1 MSTATPAHPRPVAG
15 VLLSVLLPFALA
27 HFVSYLY
34 RNVNTVVYPDLVRDI
49 GLDAH
54 TLGLLTGSY
63 FIAFAL
69 AQLPVGMALDRF
81 GPRRVQMPMLAVA
94 ALGGVLFAQAQSLE
108 GLLAARALIGLGVS
122 ASLMAAIKA
131 SALWLPPERLP
142 MSTAGLLAVGGLGA
156 MASTAPMQ
164 WVTDAVGWRL
174 AFWGIAAC
182 AAAVAL
188 LIFARVSEHPSH
200 QPTQKIT
207 PDLPQAHSPAPGNLA
222 RSEQLGS
229 AHQANHHATSLKA
242 MLASVGQLYA
252 RPLFWR
258 TALCTLFANGAYMAI
273 QGLWMGPWLRDV
285 GHLPRAEVA
294 QVLFWSTAAMV
305 AGSLS
310 FGALTDWLARHRV
323 RPVTVCGAGVA
334 VFLLCQLLMLWP
346 NGVRLDLPLG
356 VAIHVP
362 LQVPYGLLA
371 VAFSYFG
378 AAAAMNYAILAQGMP
393 PALTGRVSTSFNLL
407 IFLAAFGLQWG
418 LGAVINQWP
427 ADHGTYPEAAYQTAL
442 AVCLA
447 VQVPGLLLW
456 LGFKPWRLAPA
467 HPPGGQR

>member
-1 MSTATPAHPRPVAG
+1 MLG
-15 VLLSVLLPFALA
+15 VLLPFALA

-49 GLDAH
+49 GLDAN
-54 TLGLLTGSY
+54 TLGLLTGVY
-63 FIAFAL
+63 FIAFAA
-69 AQLPVGMALDRF
+69 AQLPVGLALDRF
-81 GPRRVQMPMLAVA
+81 GPRRVQVPMLAVA
-94 ALGGVLFAQAQSLE
+94 ALGGLLFAQAQSLQ

-131 SALWLPPERLP
+131 SSQWLPPERLP
-142 MSTAGLLAVGGLGA
+142 MSTAVLLAVGGLGA

-164 WVTDAVGWRL
+164 WATNALGWRM

-182 AAAVAL
+182 AAAVAW
-188 LIFARVSEHPSH
+188 LIFARVPEYPTH
-200 QPTQKIT
+200 QP
-207 PDLPQAHSPAPGNLA
+207 APRL
-222 RSEQLGS
+222 S
-229 AHQANHHATSLKA
+229 A
-242 MLASVGQLYA
+242 MLKSVGQLYA

-258 TALCTLFANGAYMAI
+258 TALCTLFANAAYLAV

-294 QVLFWSTAAMV
+294 QVLFASTVAMV

-310 FGALTDWLARHRV
+310 FGALTDWLARRHRV
-323 RPVTVCGAGVA
+323 RPITVCGAGVA
-334 VFLLCQLLMLWP
+334 VFMLCQLLMLWP
-346 NGVRLDLPLG
+346 SGAALHLGAQALAHANPL
-356 VAIHVP
+356 ANTPTPPLAPTHTAALVP
-362 LQVPYGLLA
+362 HWLLA

-378 AAAAMNYAILAQGMP
+378 TAGAMNYAILAQGMP
-393 PALTGRVSTSFNLL
+393 AELTGRVSTSFNLL

-418 LGAVINQWP
+418 LGAVINLWP

-447 VQVPGLLLW
+447 MQVPGLLLW
-456 LGFKPWRLAPA
+456 LGFKPWQLAPA
-467 HPPGGQR
+467 PRLT

>member
-1 MSTATPAHPRPVAG
+1 MTRPLAG
-15 VLLSVLLPFALA
+15 VLLGVLLPFALA

-54 TLGLLTGSY
+54 TLGLLTGAY
-63 FIAFAL
+63 FIAFAI

-142 MSTAGLLAVGGLGA
+142 MSTAVLLAVGGLGA

-164 WVTDAVGWRL
+164 LATDAVGWRM

-188 LIFARVSEHPSH
+188 LIFARVPEHPSH
-200 QPTQKIT
+200 SR
-207 PDLPQAHSPAPGNLA
+207 AHPA
-222 RSEQLGS
+222 SQ
-229 AHQANHHATSLKA
+229 HATGLKA
-242 MLASVGQLYA
+242 MLKSVGQLYSQG
-252 RPLFWR
+252 LFWR
-258 TALCTLFANGAYMAI
+258 TALCTLFSNGAYMAI

-323 RPVTVCGAGVA
+323 RPVTVCGGGVA
-334 VFLLCQLLMLWP
+334 VFLLVQGLMLWP
-346 NGVRLDLPLG
+346 SGVPFW
-356 VAIHVP
+356 
-362 LQVPYGLLA
+362 LLA

-378 AAAAMNYAILAQGMP
+378 TAGAMNYAILAQGMP
-393 PALTGRVSTSFNLL
+393 AALTGRVSTSFNLL

-427 ADHGTYPEAAYQTAL
+427 SDNGHYPEAAYQTAL

-456 LGFKPWRLAPA
+456 LGFKPWQLARRPA
-467 HPPGGQR
+467 

>member
-1 MSTATPAHPRPVAG
+1 MARPLAG
-15 VLLSVLLPFALA
+15 VLLSVLLPFAAA
-27 HFVSYLY
+27 HFVSYVY

-49 GLDAH
+49 GLDAN
-54 TLGLLTGSY
+54 TLGLLTGAY

-122 ASLMAAIKA
+122 ASLMSAIKA
-131 SALWLPPERLP
+131 SSLWLPPERLP
-142 MSTAGLLAVGGLGA
+142 MSTAVLLAVGGLGA
-156 MASTAPMQ
+156 MVATAPMQ
-164 WVTDAVGWRL
+164 WVTDAVGWRM

-188 LIFARVSEHPSH
+188 LIWARVPEHPSH
-200 QPTQKIT
+200 SPTH
-207 PDLPQAHSPAPGNLA
+207 QAH
-222 RSEQLGS
+222 
-229 AHQANHHATSLKA
+229 HHTTGLKA
-242 MLASVGQLYA
+242 MLTSVGQLYA

-258 TALCTLFANGAYMAI
+258 TALCTLFSNGAYMAI

-294 QVLFWSTAAMV
+294 QVLFWSTVAMV

-323 RPVTVCGAGVA
+323 RPITVCGAGVA
-334 VFLLCQLLMLWP
+334 VFLSVQLLMLWP
-346 NGVRLDLPLG
+346 SGVPFW
-356 VAIHVP
+356 
-362 LQVPYGLLA
+362 LLA
-371 VAFSYFG
+371 MAFSYFG
-378 AAAAMNYAILAQGMP
+378 TAGAMNYAILAQGMP
-393 PALTGRVSTSFNLL
+393 AALTGRVSTSFNLL

-418 LGAVINQWP
+418 LGAVINLWSS
-427 ADHGTYPEAAYQTAL
+427 ANGSYPEAAYQTAL

-456 LGFKPWRLAPA
+456 LGFKPWQLASASHQP
-467 HPPGGQR
+467 HPNRP

>member
-1 MSTATPAHPRPVAG
+1 MTRPLAG
-15 VLLSVLLPFALA
+15 VLLGVLLPFALA

-54 TLGLLTGSY
+54 TLGLLTGAY
-63 FIAFAL
+63 FIAFAI

-131 SALWLPPERLP
+131 SSLWLPPERLP
-142 MSTAGLLAVGGLGA
+142 MSTAVLLAVGGLGA

-164 WVTDAVGWRL
+164 LATDAVGWRM
-174 AFWGIAAC
+174 AFCGIAAC
-182 AAAVAL
+182 AAVVAL
-188 LIFARVSEHPSH
+188 LIFARVPEHPSH
-200 QPTQKIT
+200 SR
-207 PDLPQAHSPAPGNLA
+207 AHPA
-222 RSEQLGS
+222 SQ
-229 AHQANHHATSLKA
+229 HATGLKA
-242 MLASVGQLYA
+242 MLKSVGQLYSQG
-252 RPLFWR
+252 LFWR
-258 TALCTLFANGAYMAI
+258 TALCTLFSNGAYMAI

-334 VFLLCQLLMLWP
+334 VFLLVQGLMLWP
-346 NGVRLDLPLG
+346 SGVPFW
-356 VAIHVP
+356 
-362 LQVPYGLLA
+362 LLA
-371 VAFSYFG
+371 VAFSFFG
-378 AAAAMNYAILAQGMP
+378 TAGAMNYAILAQGMP
-393 PALTGRVSTSFNLL
+393 AALTGRVSTSFNLL

-427 ADHGTYPEAAYQTAL
+427 ADHGSYPEAAYQTAL

-456 LGFKPWRLAPA
+456 LGFKPWQLARRPA
-467 HPPGGQR
+467 

>member
-1 MSTATPAHPRPVAG
+1 M
-15 VLLSVLLPFALA
+15 LLSVLLPFALA
-27 HFVSYLY
+27 HFVSYVY

-49 GLDAH
+49 GLDAN
-54 TLGLLTGSY
+54 TLGLLTGAY

-94 ALGGVLFAQAQSLE
+94 ALGGVLFAQAQTLE

-122 ASLMAAIKA
+122 ASLMSAIKA

-142 MSTAGLLAVGGLGA
+142 MSTAVLLAVGGLGA
-156 MASTAPMQ
+156 MAATAPMQ
-164 WVTDAVGWRL
+164 WATDAVGWRM
-174 AFWGIAAC
+174 AFWGIATC

-188 LIFARVSEHPSH
+188 LIFARVPEHPTH
-200 QPTQKIT
+200 QT
-207 PDLPQAHSPAPGNLA
+207 HHPASQPAIGLA
-222 RSEQLGS
+222 
-229 AHQANHHATSLKA
+229 A
-242 MLASVGQLYA
+242 MVTSVGQLYA
-252 RPLFWR
+252 QPLFWR
-258 TALCTLFANGAYMAI
+258 TALCTLFSNGAYMAV

-285 GHLPRAEVA
+285 GNLPRAEVA

-323 RPVTVCGAGVA
+323 RPITVCGGGLA

-346 NGVRLDLPLG
+346 TSLPFHAPFW
-356 VAIHVP
+356 V
-362 LQVPYGLLA
+362 LA
-371 VAFSYFG
+371 VAFSFFG
-378 AAAAMNYAILAQGMP
+378 TAGAMNYAILAQGMP
-393 PALTGRVSTSFNLL
+393 AALTGRVSTSFNLL

-418 LGAVINQWP
+418 LGAVINLWP
-427 ADHGTYPEAAYQTAL
+427 SANGGYPEAAYQTAL

-456 LGFKPWRLAPA
+456 LGFRPWRRASA
-467 HPPGGQR
+467 AA

>member
-1 MSTATPAHPRPVAG
+1 LAG

-27 HFVSYLY
+27 HFVSYVY

-54 TLGLLTGSY
+54 TLGLLTGAY
-63 FIAFAL
+63 FIAFAV

-131 SALWLPPERLP
+131 SSLWLPPERLP
-142 MSTAGLLAVGGLGA
+142 MSTAVLLAVGGLGA
-156 MASTAPMQ
+156 MVATAPMQ
-164 WVTDAVGWRL
+164 WATDAVGWRL
-174 AFWGIAAC
+174 AFWGIATC

-188 LIFARVSEHPSH
+188 LIWARVPEHP
-200 QPTQKIT
+200 
-207 PDLPQAHSPAPGNLA
+207 
-222 RSEQLGS
+222 
-229 AHQANHHATSLKA
+229 AHQTTHHAASLKD
-242 MLASVGQLYA
+242 MLASVGRLYA
-252 RPLFWR
+252 QPLFWR
-258 TALCTLFANGAYMAI
+258 TALCTLVSNGAYMAI

-323 RPVTVCGAGVA
+323 RPVTVCGGGVA
-334 VFLLCQLLMLWP
+334 VFLLVQVLMLWP
-346 NGVRLDLPLG
+346 LG
-356 VAIHVP
+356 VP
-362 LQVPYGLLA
+362 FWLLA

-378 AAAAMNYAILAQGMP
+378 TAGAMNYAILAQGMP

-418 LGAVINQWP
+418 LGAVINLWP
-427 ADHGTYPEAAYQTAL
+427 SDNGHYPEAAYQTAL

-456 LGFKPWRLAPA
+456 LGFKPWQLARRPA
-467 HPPGGQR
+467 

>member
-1 MSTATPAHPRPVAG
+1 M
-15 VLLSVLLPFALA
+15 LLSVLLPFALA

-49 GLDAH
+49 GLDAN
-54 TLGLLTGSY
+54 TLGLLTGVY
-63 FIAFAL
+63 FMAFAA

-94 ALGGVLFAQAQSLE
+94 ALGGVLFAQAESLQ

-131 SALWLPPERLP
+131 SSLWLPPERLP
-142 MSTAGLLAVGGLGA
+142 MSTAVLLAVGGLGA

-164 WVTDAVGWRL
+164 LVTDAVGWRM
-174 AFWGIAAC
+174 AFWGIASG

-188 LIFARVSEHPSH
+188 LIWARVPEHHS
-200 QPTQKIT
+200 Q
-207 PDLPQAHSPAPGNLA
+207 QA
-222 RSEQLGS
+222 
-229 AHQANHHATSLKA
+229 AHASNHHATSLKA
-242 MLASVGQLYA
+242 MLKSVGQLYSQG
-252 RPLFWR
+252 LFWR
-258 TALCTLFANGAYMAI
+258 TALCTLFSNGAYMAV

-323 RPVTVCGAGVA
+323 RPVTVCGGGVA
-334 VFLLCQLLMLWP
+334 VFLVVQVLMLWP
-346 NGVRLDLPLG
+346 TGLPLH
-356 VAIHVP
+356 AP
-362 LQVPYGLLA
+362 FWLLA
-371 VAFSYFG
+371 VAFSFFG
-378 AAAAMNYAILAQGMP
+378 TAGAMNYAILAQGMP
-393 PALTGRVSTSFNLL
+393 AALTGRVSTSFNLL
-407 IFLAAFGLQWG
+407 IFLAAFALQWG
-418 LGAVINQWP
+418 LGAVINQWTD
-427 ADHGTYPEAAYQTAL
+427 DHGAYPEAAYQTAL

-456 LGFKPWRLAPA
+456 LGFKPWQLAPA
-467 HPPGGQR
+467 QAPTTSRP

>member
-1 MSTATPAHPRPVAG
+1 MTRPLAG

-27 HFVSYLY
+27 HFVSYVY

-49 GLDAH
+49 GLDANS
-54 TLGLLTGSY
+54 LGLLTGAY
-63 FIAFAL
+63 FIAFAI

-142 MSTAGLLAVGGLGA
+142 MSTAVLLAVGGLGA

-164 WVTDAVGWRL
+164 WATDAVGWRM

-188 LIFARVSEHPSH
+188 LIFARVPEHPSH
-200 QPTQKIT
+200 NP
-207 PDLPQAHSPAPGNLA
+207 
-222 RSEQLGS
+222 
-229 AHQANHHATSLKA
+229 AHQTHHHTTSLKA

-258 TALCTLFANGAYMAI
+258 TALCTLFSNGAYMAI

-310 FGALTDWLARHRV
+310 FGALTDRLARHRV

-334 VFLLCQLLMLWP
+334 IFLLVQGLMLWSP
-346 NGVRLDLPLG
+346 GVPFW
-356 VAIHVP
+356 
-362 LQVPYGLLA
+362 LLA
-371 VAFSYFG
+371 VAFSFFG
-378 AAAAMNYAILAQGMP
+378 TAGAMNYAILAQGMP

-418 LGAVINQWP
+418 LGVVINQWP
-427 ADHGTYPEAAYQTAL
+427 AVHGAYPEAAYQTAL

-456 LGFKPWRLAPA
+456 LGFKPWRLATA
-467 HPPGGQR
+467 NQQGGQL

>member
-1 MSTATPAHPRPVAG
+1 M
-15 VLLSVLLPFALA
+15 LLSVLLPFALA

-54 TLGLLTGSY
+54 TLGLLTGAY

-142 MSTAGLLAVGGLGA
+142 MSTAVLLAVGGLGA

-164 WVTDAVGWRL
+164 WATDAVGWRL

-182 AAAVAL
+182 AAGVAL
-188 LIFARVSEHPSH
+188 LIFARVPEHPSH
-200 QPTQKIT
+200 Q
-207 PDLPQAHSPAPGNLA
+207 AAPP
-222 RSEQLGS
+222 S
-229 AHQANHHATSLKA
+229 HHHTTGLNA
-242 MLASVGQLYA
+242 MWKSVGQLYA
-252 RPLFWR
+252 QPLFWR
-258 TALCTLFANGAYMAI
+258 TALCTLFSNGAYMAV

-310 FGALTDWLARHRV
+310 FGALTDWLARHHV

-334 VFLLCQLLMLWP
+334 VFWLVQGLMLWP
-346 NGVRLDLPLG
+346 SGVPFW
-356 VAIHVP
+356 
-362 LQVPYGLLA
+362 LLA

-378 AAAAMNYAILAQGMP
+378 TAGAMNYAILAQGMP

-447 VQVPGLLLW
+447 VQAPGLLLW
-456 LGFKPWRLAPA
+456 LGFKPWRRAP
-467 HPPGGQR
+467 PLTV

>member
-1 MSTATPAHPRPVAG
+1 MTRPLAG

-49 GLDAH
+49 GLDAN
-54 TLGLLTGSY
+54 TLGLLTGAY

-94 ALGGVLFAQAQSLE
+94 ALGGVLFAQAQTLE

-122 ASLMAAIKA
+122 ASLMSAIKA
-131 SALWLPPERLP
+131 CALWLPPERLP
-142 MSTAGLLAVGGLGA
+142 MSTAVLLAVGGLGA
-156 MASTAPMQ
+156 MAATAPMQ
-164 WVTDAVGWRL
+164 WATDAVGWRM
-174 AFWGIAAC
+174 AFWGIATC

-188 LIFARVSEHPSH
+188 LIFARVPEHPTH
-200 QPTQKIT
+200 QT
-207 PDLPQAHSPAPGNLA
+207 HHPASQPAIGLA
-222 RSEQLGS
+222 
-229 AHQANHHATSLKA
+229 A
-242 MLASVGQLYA
+242 MVTSVGQLYA
-252 RPLFWR
+252 QPLFWR
-258 TALCTLFANGAYMAI
+258 TALCTLFSNGAYMAV

-285 GHLPRAEVA
+285 GNLPRAEVA

-323 RPVTVCGAGVA
+323 RPITVCGGGLA

-346 NGVRLDLPLG
+346 TSLPFHAPFW
-356 VAIHVP
+356 V
-362 LQVPYGLLA
+362 LA
-371 VAFSYFG
+371 VAFSFFG
-378 AAAAMNYAILAQGMP
+378 TAGAMNYAILAQGMP
-393 PALTGRVSTSFNLL
+393 AALTGRVSTSFNLL

-418 LGAVINQWP
+418 LGAVINLWP
-427 ADHGTYPEAAYQTAL
+427 SANGGYPEAAYQTAL

-456 LGFKPWRLAPA
+456 LGFRPWRRASA
-467 HPPGGQR
+467 AA

>member
-1 MSTATPAHPRPVAG
+1 MTRPLAG

-34 RNVNTVVYPDLVRDI
+34 RNVNTVFYPDLVRDI
-49 GLDAH
+49 GLDAN
-54 TLGLLTGSY
+54 TLGLLTGAY

-94 ALGGVLFAQAQSLE
+94 ALGGVLFAQAQTLE

-122 ASLMAAIKA
+122 ASLMSSIKA

-142 MSTAGLLAVGGLGA
+142 MSTAVLLAVGGLGA
-156 MASTAPMQ
+156 MAATAPMQ
-164 WVTDAVGWRL
+164 WATDAVGWRM

-182 AAAVAL
+182 AAAVGL
-188 LIFARVSEHPSH
+188 LIFARVPEHPTH
-200 QPTQKIT
+200 
-207 PDLPQAHSPAPGNLA
+207 QAHHPASQPA
-222 RSEQLGS
+222 LGL
-229 AHQANHHATSLKA
+229 TA
-242 MLASVGQLYA
+242 MVTSVGQLYA
-252 RPLFWR
+252 QPLFWR
-258 TALCTLFANGAYMAI
+258 TALCTLFSNGAYMAV

-285 GHLPRAEVA
+285 GNLPRAEVA

-323 RPVTVCGAGVA
+323 RPITVCGGGLA

-346 NGVRLDLPLG
+346 TSLPFQAPFW
-356 VAIHVP
+356 V
-362 LQVPYGLLA
+362 LA
-371 VAFSYFG
+371 VAFSFFG
-378 AAAAMNYAILAQGMP
+378 TAGAMNYAILAQGMP
-393 PALTGRVSTSFNLL
+393 AALTGRVSTSFNLL

-418 LGAVINQWP
+418 LGAVINLWP
-427 ADHGTYPEAAYQTAL
+427 SANGGYPEAAYQTAL

-456 LGFKPWRLAPA
+456 LGFKPWQRAPA
-467 HPPGGQR
+467 AA

>member
-1 MSTATPAHPRPVAG
+1 M
-15 VLLSVLLPFALA
+15 LLGVLLPFALA

-54 TLGLLTGSY
+54 TLGLLTGAY
-63 FIAFAL
+63 FIAFAI

-142 MSTAGLLAVGGLGA
+142 MSTAVLLAVGGLGA

-164 WVTDAVGWRL
+164 WATDAVGWRMT
-174 AFWGIAAC
+174 FWGIASC

-188 LIFARVSEHPSH
+188 LIWARVPEHPSH
-200 QPTQKIT
+200 TLAHQKT
-207 PDLPQAHSPAPGNLA
+207 PDRSQARSHASGGLA
-222 RSEQLGS
+222 RSDGLGN
-229 AHQANHHATSLKA
+229 AHQASHHTTSLKA
-242 MLASVGQLYA
+242 MLTSVGQLYA

-258 TALCTLFANGAYMAI
+258 TALCTLFSNGAYMAI

-310 FGALTDWLARHRV
+310 FGALTDWLASHRV

-334 VFLLCQLLMLWP
+334 VFLLCQVLMLWP
-346 NGVRLDLPLG
+346 NSMPFW
-356 VAIHVP
+356 
-362 LQVPYGLLA
+362 LLA

-378 AAAAMNYAILAQGMP
+378 TAGAMNYAILAQGMP
-393 PALTGRVSTSFNLL
+393 AALTGRVSTSFNLL

-418 LGAVINQWP
+418 LGVVINQWP

-456 LGFKPWRLAPA
+456 LGFKPWQLAPV
-467 HPPGGQR
+467 PDQR

>member
-1 MSTATPAHPRPVAG
+1 MTRPLAG

-54 TLGLLTGSY
+54 TLGLLTGAY

-94 ALGGVLFAQAQSLE
+94 ALGGVLFAQAQSLA

-142 MSTAGLLAVGGLGA
+142 MSTAVLLAVGGLGA

-164 WVTDAVGWRL
+164 WATDAVGWRM

-188 LIFARVSEHPSH
+188 LIFARVPEHTAHEETPGRSQFSSSPSGG
-200 QPTQKIT
+200 
-207 PDLPQAHSPAPGNLA
+207 LAPSD
-222 RSEQLGS
+222 RSGGTHE
-229 AHQANHHATSLKA
+229 AKHHATSLKA
-242 MLASVGQLYA
+242 MLTSVGQLYA

-258 TALCTLFANGAYMAI
+258 TALCTLFSNGAYMAI

-323 RPVTVCGAGVA
+323 RPVTVCGGGVA
-334 VFLLCQLLMLWP
+334 VFLLCQVLMLWP
-346 NGVRLDLPLG
+346 NGMPFW
-356 VAIHVP
+356 
-362 LQVPYGLLA
+362 LLA

-378 AAAAMNYAILAQGMP
+378 TAGAMNYAILAQGMSA
-393 PALTGRVSTSFNLL
+393 ALTGRVSTSFNLL

-427 ADHGTYPEAAYQTAL
+427 ADHHGSYPEAAYQTAL

-456 LGFKPWRLAPA
+456 LGFKPWQLAPA
-467 HPPGGQR
+467 PHRPPTTRL

>member
-1 MSTATPAHPRPVAG
+1 MTRPLAG

-27 HFVSYLY
+27 HFVSYVY

-54 TLGLLTGSY
+54 TLGLLTGAY
-63 FIAFAL
+63 FIAFAV

-131 SALWLPPERLP
+131 SSLWLPPERLP
-142 MSTAGLLAVGGLGA
+142 MSTAVLLAVGGLGA
-156 MASTAPMQ
+156 MVATAPMQ
-164 WVTDAVGWRL
+164 WATDAVGWRL
-174 AFWGIAAC
+174 AFWGIATC

-188 LIFARVSEHPSH
+188 LIWARVPEHP
-200 QPTQKIT
+200 
-207 PDLPQAHSPAPGNLA
+207 
-222 RSEQLGS
+222 
-229 AHQANHHATSLKA
+229 AHQTTHHAASLKD
-242 MLASVGQLYA
+242 MLASVGRLYA
-252 RPLFWR
+252 QPLFWR
-258 TALCTLFANGAYMAI
+258 TALCTLVSNGAYMAI

-323 RPVTVCGAGVA
+323 RPVTVCGGGVA
-334 VFLLCQLLMLWP
+334 VFLLVQVLMLWP
-346 NGVRLDLPLG
+346 LG
-356 VAIHVP
+356 VP
-362 LQVPYGLLA
+362 FWLLA

-378 AAAAMNYAILAQGMP
+378 TAGAMNYAILAQGMP

-418 LGAVINQWP
+418 LGAVINLWP
-427 ADHGTYPEAAYQTAL
+427 SDNGHYPEAAYQTAL

-456 LGFKPWRLAPA
+456 LGFKPWQLARRPA
-467 HPPGGQR
+467 

>member
-1 MSTATPAHPRPVAG
+1 MTRPLAG

-27 HFVSYLY
+27 HFVSYVY

-54 TLGLLTGSY
+54 TLGLLTGAY
-63 FIAFAL
+63 FIAFAV

-81 GPRRVQMPMLAVA
+81 GPRRVQMPMMAVA
-94 ALGGVLFAQAQSLE
+94 AMGGVLFAQAQSLE

-131 SALWLPPERLP
+131 SSLWLPPERLP
-142 MSTAGLLAVGGLGA
+142 MSTAVLLAVGGLGA
-156 MASTAPMQ
+156 MVATAPMQ
-164 WVTDAVGWRL
+164 WATDAVGWRM
-174 AFWGIAAC
+174 AFWGIATC

-188 LIFARVSEHPSH
+188 LIWARVPEHP
-200 QPTQKIT
+200 
-207 PDLPQAHSPAPGNLA
+207 
-222 RSEQLGS
+222 
-229 AHQANHHATSLKA
+229 AHQTTHHSTSLRA
-242 MLASVGQLYA
+242 MLTSVGQLYA
-252 RPLFWR
+252 QPLFWR
-258 TALCTLFANGAYMAI
+258 TALCTLVSNGAYMAI

-323 RPVTVCGAGVA
+323 RPVTVCGGGVA
-334 VFLLCQLLMLWP
+334 VFLLVQVLMLWP
-346 NGVRLDLPLG
+346 PGVPFW
-356 VAIHVP
+356 
-362 LQVPYGLLA
+362 LLA

-378 AAAAMNYAILAQGMP
+378 TAGAMNYAILAQGMP
-393 PALTGRVSTSFNLL
+393 TALTGRVSTSFNLL

-418 LGAVINQWP
+418 LGAVINLWP
-427 ADHGTYPEAAYQTAL
+427 SDNGHYPEAAYQTAL

-456 LGFKPWRLAPA
+456 LGFKPWQLARRPV
-467 HPPGGQR
+467 

>member
-1 MSTATPAHPRPVAG
+1 
-15 VLLSVLLPFALA
+15 
-27 HFVSYLY
+27 
-34 RNVNTVVYPDLVRDI
+34 
-49 GLDAH
+49 
-54 TLGLLTGSY
+54 
-63 FIAFAL
+63 
-69 AQLPVGMALDRF
+69 ALDRF

-94 ALGGVLFAQAQSLE
+94 ALGGVLFAQAQTLE

-122 ASLMAAIKA
+122 ASLMSAIKA

-142 MSTAGLLAVGGLGA
+142 MSTAVLLAVGGLGA
-156 MASTAPMQ
+156 MAATAPMQ
-164 WVTDAVGWRL
+164 WATDAVGWRM
-174 AFWGIAAC
+174 AFWGIASC

-188 LIFARVSEHPSH
+188 LIFARVPEHPTH
-200 QPTQKIT
+200 
-207 PDLPQAHSPAPGNLA
+207 QAHHPASQPAIGLA
-222 RSEQLGS
+222 
-229 AHQANHHATSLKA
+229 A
-242 MLASVGQLYA
+242 MVTSVGQLYA
-252 RPLFWR
+252 QPLFWR
-258 TALCTLFANGAYMAI
+258 TVLCTLFSNGAYMAV

-323 RPVTVCGAGVA
+323 RPITVCGGGLA

-346 NGVRLDLPLG
+346 TSLPFHAPFW
-356 VAIHVP
+356 V
-362 LQVPYGLLA
+362 LA
-371 VAFSYFG
+371 VAFSFFG
-378 AAAAMNYAILAQGMP
+378 TAGAMNYAILAQGMP

-418 LGAVINQWP
+418 LGAVINLWP
-427 ADHGTYPEAAYQTAL
+427 SANGGYPEAAYQTAL

-456 LGFKPWRLAPA
+456 LGFKPWQRAPA
-467 HPPGGQR
+467 AA